1 MLDISMEIWHNK
13 AMAESGVTEY
23 RERSMAAKVAE
34 LSSVFSCVLVTGARQ
49 VGKSTMLQRIMPEGM
64 RYVTLDDY
72 SMADYARKDPK
83 GFLEEMGEPLCI
95 DEIQYAPEI
104 LRAIKIRVDEAR
116 QRPGMYWLTGSQRF
130 HMMKGVS
137 ESLAGRIAIV
147 DLHSLSQREI
157 CGVACREAFDPER
170 AREMVQKDCLCSLE
184 TLYERIWRGGYP
196 VPVLRKKMDVADY
209 FRSYVQTY
217 VERDVQALTE
227 VGNLAAFVRLMRSAA
242 MRTGQQLVYSDLARD
257 AEVSPKTAAAWLSI
271 LQASGIVALLEPY
284 HVNTTKRLSKTPKLY
299 FLDTGLCCWLAG
311 WDSPSRLQNGMFA
324 GPILETWVYGQLIR
338 SFANAGKSPNLCYYR
353 DRDGGEVDF
362 VLEKNGCLYPMEVK
376 RSSSPS
382 MADLKWAQRIPT
394 GDSFQLKPGIVFCT
408 AMEPVPMPFGAMGFP
423 IQEL

>member
-1 MLDISMEIWHNK
+1 
-13 AMAESGVTEY
+13 MARASLNDF
-23 RERSMAAKVAE
+23 RERSMSSKVEE
-34 LSSVFSCVLVTGARQ
+34 LSRVFSCVLVTGARQ
-49 VGKSTMLQRIMPEGM
+49 VGKSTMLQHIMPPDM

-72 SMADYARKDPK
+72 AMSDYAKNDPM

-95 DEIQYAPEI
+95 DEIQYAPEL
-104 LRAIKIRVDEAR
+104 LRAIKMRVDAAG

-147 DLHSLSQREI
+147 DLHSLSQREV
-157 CGVACREAFDPER
+157 CGGELCREPFEPER
-170 AREMVQKDCLCSLE
+170 AREMVQKKNLCSSE
-184 TLYERIWRGGYP
+184 ELYERIWLGGYP
-196 VPVLRKKMDVADY
+196 MPVVRHGMDVGDY

-217 VERDVQALTE
+217 VERDVHALTQ
-227 VGNLAAFVRLMRSAA
+227 VGNHAAFVRLMRSAA

-284 HVNTTKRLSKTPKLY
+284 YVNTTKRLSKTPKLY

-311 WDSPSRLQNGMFA
+311 WDSPEQLQNGMFA
-324 GPILETWVYGQLIR
+324 GAILKTWVYGQLVR
-338 SFANAGKSPNLCYYR
+338 SFANAGKRPDLYYYR
-353 DRDGGEVDF
+353 DREGAEVDF
-362 VLEKNGCLYPMEVK
+362 VLLKNGCLYPMEVK

-382 MADLKWAQRIPT
+382 MSDLKWTLRIPL
-394 GDSFQLKPGIVFCT
+394 GDAFQLKPGIVFCT
-408 AMEPVPMPFGAMGFP
+408 AQQPVPMSFGSFGFP
-423 IQEL
+423 IQAL